1 MGKEESEKPQYRKY
15 VVFFL
20 SLIGLLAFLGFLPLI
35 YPDAILLEPSV
46 VLPLTLILLYAIV
59 LRGEYN

>member
-20 SLIGLLAFLGFLPLI
+20 SLIGLLFLLSRVAPLEEI
-35 YPDAILLEPSV
+35 DPSW
-46 VLPLTLILLYAIV
+46 VLPIVVGLFYLTIM
-59 LRGEYN
+59 RGEYR